1 MFINWS
7 SIILTFK
14 CTLPVHF
21 SLSPIILLIFSFS
34 LCSHATFLAISSFG
48 ARSKSVGLLYIPSY
62 PYIGYFHQRLSTLR
76 DIHLC
81 ILCNTLA
88 RTDKCNFSIGV
99 SAIFHHHSFEIRS
112 KTMDNCIKTS
122 YHNIREITIGRD
134 DFYWESVKVSN
145 LTITILFF
153 TP

>member
-81 ILCNTLA
+81 ILCNTLLA

-99 SAIFHHHSFEIRS
+99 SAIFITIHLRFIA
-112 KTMDNCIKTS
+112 KTMDNCIEVS
-122 YHNIREITIGRD
+122 YHNIRKITIGRD
-134 DFYWESVKVSN
+134 DFY
-145 LTITILFF
+145 
-153 TP
+153 